1 MVGRTSACS
10 SLIHTDVKGSF
21 ATTASLAPSGKLL
34 FHGFIHLFVERS
46 HENGKSLTVSVG
58 GGHSTP
64 EDEPSLITLL
74 SPVVGASQISA
85 KRWLIYRGFDTSVDR
100 FLGEKKMG

>member
-10 SLIHTDVKGSF
+10 SLIRTDVKGSF

-34 FHGFIHLFVERS
+34 FHDFIYIFVERS
-46 HENGKSLTVSVG
+46 HRDGKTLTVSVV

-64 EDEPSLITLL
+64 EDEPSLITLV
-74 SPVVGASQISA
+74 SPVVGASHVYIS
-85 KRWLIYRGFDTSVDR
+85 
-100 FLGEKKMG
+100 